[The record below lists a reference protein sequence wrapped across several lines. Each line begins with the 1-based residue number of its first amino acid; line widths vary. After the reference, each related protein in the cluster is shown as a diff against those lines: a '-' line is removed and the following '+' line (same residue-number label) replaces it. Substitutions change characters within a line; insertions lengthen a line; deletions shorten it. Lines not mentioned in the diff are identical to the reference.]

1 MPAMIFR
8 TALHAAFALL
18 AACGSG
24 GEASAQTPAAVSDV
38 ESWVIGPFVRGRNYS
53 KGVPLHPTPR
63 RGGGFQIDLPRAPGS
78 VHAVTF
84 NHGPLAG
91 KRRIVMRYRVET
103 ARGARILA
111 ASDGKSGSA
120 ITLYFQRRGD
130 NWSARG
136 RFETYRWY
144 ATFATQAPLTA
155 GNYVM
160 VAPLD
165 GPWTAVQGSK
175 AMANPA
181 AFRAALA
188 DSEQVGFVLGGGDGY
203 GHGVFATGPARLIV
217 TDFRVE

>member
-1 MPAMIFR
+1 MEIPMLLR
-8 TALHAAFALL
+8 SALIAAFCLS
-18 AACGSG
+18 ACGIET
-24 GEASAQTPAAVSDV
+24 EADAQPAAASNPQA
-38 ESWVIGPFVRGRNYS
+38 WVIGPIVRGRNYS
-53 KGVPLHPTPR
+53 KGVPLHPTAR
-63 RGGGFQIDLPRAPGS
+63 RGGGWHVDLPRAPGS

-84 NHGPLAG
+84 RHGSLAG
-91 KRRIVMRYRVET
+91 KRRIVMRYRVEA

-111 ASDGKSGSA
+111 ASDGRSGST

-130 NWSARG
+130 NWTGRG

-144 ATFATQAPLTA
+144 ATFATQAPITP
-155 GNYVM
+155 GDHVM

-165 GPWTAVQGSK
+165 GAWTAIETSK
-175 AMANPA
+175 ALTNPA

-188 DSEQVGFVLGGGDGY
+188 EADQVGFVLGGGDGF